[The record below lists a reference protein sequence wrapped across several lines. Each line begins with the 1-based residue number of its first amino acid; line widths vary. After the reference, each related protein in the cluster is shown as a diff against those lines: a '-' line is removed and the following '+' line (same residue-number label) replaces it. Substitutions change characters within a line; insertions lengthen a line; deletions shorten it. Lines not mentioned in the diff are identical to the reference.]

1 VARLAG
7 LDSSR
12 PYDLRHS
19 FVSLLIW
26 EGLSVAEVAEQ
37 AGHSAETCS
46 RDYVHVFKDY
56 DPAGRVTASEQI
68 LRARAT
74 VAEDRER

>member
-1 VARLAG
+1 M
-7 LDSSR
+7 SR

-26 EGLSVAEVAEQ
+26 EGRTVAEVAEQ
-37 AGHSAETCS
+37 AGHSVETCS

-56 DPAGRVTASEQI
+56 GPANRITASERI
-68 LRARAT
+68 LRARAA
-74 VAEDRER
+74 VARDDG